1 MFALYLFALVVGGGL
16 LAFSMLGDSHGDA
29 GHDAHAHDAIK
40 FLSLRTLTY
49 FLFTFGGVGAVL
61 ARTWHWA
68 TAPLVLLVATAAGL
82 LVGTAT
88 AQAFAYLRRTDSG
101 ARESEDSFI
110 GLTGRVTLPI
120 GKSGLGKVLVE
131 RGGRTFELLARPL
144 ERAAG
149 PVTKWDNVIVVEMNR
164 GTAIVAPMD
173 DPAVR
178 EISSLGQ

>member
-1 MFALYLFALVVGGGL
+1 V
-16 LAFSMLGDSHGDA
+16 GDSHGDA
-29 GHDAHAHDAIK
+29 GHDAHGHDAIK

-61 ARTWHWA
+61 AKTWHWA
-68 TAPLVLLVATAAGL
+68 AAPLVLLVATASGL
-82 LVGTAT
+82 LVGTAA

-120 GKSGLGKVLVE
+120 GRSGVGKVLVE
-131 RGGRTFELLARPL
+131 RGGRTYELMARPL
-144 ERAAG
+144 ESAAG
-149 PVTKWDNVIVVEMNR
+149 PVTKWNAVIVVEMQR
-164 GTAIVAPMD
+164 GTAVVAPTD

-178 EISSLGQ
+178 EIASLGQ